1 MSAHPSR
8 PALRPW
14 LGIALVAALIGA
26 VGLLAGVAIAPLFA
40 LTAQLPGTPAA
51 ARVAVGPSADPA
63 GFVFQ
68 RLAGP
73 DRTVVTDR
81 AGTVVATFTD
91 GARTVA
97 VTGPE
102 RTFTE
107 PRFTHAAVRT
117 TTWAR
122 LAPQPWSAAAAD
134 EPWVRPWL
142 SERLADTSPDV
153 LAVATE
159 YLHDSPA
166 ALGPGGV
173 QVAGNASFGPE
184 IGENL
189 RDIGSDFYDYL
200 GVPWEFADGVR
211 KAPEADQFRAL
222 DCSGYVRVVLGYRLG
237 FPLLGGAGP
246 GPGLPRRANDMAT
259 TGPGTDI
266 IDDRGARPTD
276 FSGLQPGDLLF
287 FSTDAQPDIDHSA
300 FYLGRDTDGLHRFLS
315 SRNTPDGPT
324 MGDLGGPSVLDG
336 EGFYAETFRSARR
349 I

>member
-1 MSAHPSR
+1 VT
-8 PALRPW
+8 
-14 LGIALVAALIGA
+14 LVAALIGV
-26 VGLLAGVAIAPLFA
+26 VGVLAGVAIAPLFA
-40 LTAQLPGTPAA
+40 LTTTLPSAQAAA
-51 ARVAVGPSADPA
+51 ARVVAGPSADPA
-63 GFVFQ
+63 GFVFT

-102 RTFTE
+102 RTFAE
-107 PRFTHAAVRT
+107 PRFTHAAVRH
-117 TTWAR
+117 TTWVR
-122 LAPQPWSAAAAD
+122 LAPEPWTAAAAD
-134 EPWVRPWL
+134 APWVRPWL
-142 SERLADTSPDV
+142 TERLADTSPDV

-166 ALGPGGV
+166 VLDENGV

-184 IGENL
+184 VSANV

-200 GVPWEFADGVR
+200 GVPWAFPDDVE
-211 KAPEADQFRAL
+211 KTPEANQFRAL
-222 DCSGYVRVVLGYRLG
+222 DCSGYLRVVLGYRLG
-237 FPLLGGAGP
+237 YPLLGWQGP

-266 IDDRGARPTD
+266 IGDRGARPTALD
-276 FSGLQPGDLLF
+276 GLQPGDVLF
-287 FSTDAQPDIDHSA
+287 FSTDDQPDIDHSG
-300 FYLGRDTDGLHRFLS
+300 FYLGVDTDGLHRFLS
-315 SRNTPDGPT
+315 SRNSPDGPT

-336 EGFYAETFRSARR
+336 EGWFAERFRSARR
-349 I
+349 V